1 MTELPRPVGPYE
13 LVRRAGD
20 FLFVSGQIGLRS
32 DGELERSSVEAEAR
46 QVLVNIQKVL
56 EAWGASLSDVVDVT
70 IFLTDMEF
78 FPVVNRV
85 YEEFFT
91 PPYPARK
98 TVSVKQLPLN
108 ARIEIS
114 VVAWLPQQVTGS

>member
-46 QVLVNIQKVL
+46 QVLTNIQKVL

-114 VVAWLPQQVTGS
+114 VVAWLPQQVKG